1 MYVRAVAIHPRL
13 SAFHDDMTAWRR
25 DLHAH
30 PELAFEEHRTA
41 DFVAATLGEIGVE
54 VHRGLART
62 GVVGTL
68 RGKHP
73 GTRAIGLRADMDA
86 LPIDEQNEL
95 PYRSQNRGVMHACG
109 HDGHT
114 AMLLGAAR
122 YLAETR
128 DFAGTV
134 YFIFQ
139 PAEEV
144 AGGGRVMVEDGL
156 FEKFPMDAVFGL
168 HNMPGMAVGSVGMRA
183 GPAMAALDTFEITV
197 KGKGAH
203 AAAPHLG
210 IDPVVIASHIVTGL
224 QSLVSRRTSPLD
236 TAVVTVTQIHAGST
250 WNAIPQTAVL
260 RGTVR
265 TLQPAVRGRV
275 ERELEQIAR
284 GLCSAYGADME
295 LDYRQG
301 YPALINTEAETALCA
316 RVAASVVGADSVNTS
331 AGPETAS
338 EDFAYMLE
346 EKPGCY
352 IWLGNGVEGQG
363 GCSAHNPGYDF
374 NDEISIIG
382 ASYWVALVETA
393 LAG

>member
-1 MYVRAVAIHPRL
+1 
-13 SAFHDDMTAWRR
+13 
-25 DLHAH
+25 
-30 PELAFEEHRTA
+30 
-41 DFVAATLGEIGVE
+41 
-54 VHRGLART
+54 
-62 GVVGTL
+62 
-68 RGKHP
+68 
-73 GTRAIGLRADMDA
+73 
-86 LPIDEQNEL
+86 
-95 PYRSQNRGVMHACG
+95 
-109 HDGHT
+109 
-114 AMLLGAAR
+114 
-122 YLAETR
+122 
-128 DFAGTV
+128 V

-156 FEKFPMDAVFGL
+156 FDLFPMDAVFGL
-168 HNMPGMAVGSVGMRA
+168 HNAPGIAAGSVGMRA

-197 KGKGAH
+197 QGKGAH
-203 AAAPHLG
+203 AAAPHRG

-265 TLQPAVRGRV
+265 TLQPALRDHVQ
-275 ERELEQIAR
+275 RELEQIAR
-284 GLCSAYGADME
+284 GLCSAYGAGME
-295 LDYRQG
+295 LEYWQG
-301 YPALINTEAETALCA
+301 YPALINTEVETALCA
-316 RVAASVVGADSVNTS
+316 RVAASVVGADNVDTS

-338 EDFAYMLE
+338 EDFAYMLK

-363 GCSAHNPGYDF
+363 GCSTHNPRYDF
-374 NDEISIIG
+374 NDDISVIG

-393 LAG
+393 LAGRTIEIIEK